1 MCPFCLAT
9 MGLVVAGAASAGGL
23 AALAVK
29 VSRKKNGAT
38 EIVPNSNQRR
48 NQDVNEHDREP
59 ENSVAR

>member
-1 MCPFCLAT
+1 
-9 MGLVVAGAASAGGL
+9 MGLIVAGAASAGGL
-23 AALAVK
+23 TALAVK

-59 ENSVAR
+59 ENSVA

>member
-9 MGLVVAGAASAGGL
+9 MGLIVAGAASTGGL

-38 EIVPNSNQRR
+38 EIVRNSDQRR
-48 NQDVNEHDREP
+48 NQDVYEHDRKS